1 MELRRSM
8 LAQDAFLL
16 PPSRESRTVRVRSS
30 NCRRIFSRKCD
41 RVDQARSLRRAL
53 PCGSGR
59 LSDEG

>member
-16 PPSRESRTVRVRSS
+16 PPFRESRTVRVRSS
-30 NCRRIFSRKCD
+30 NRRRVFSPKCD

-53 PCGSGR
+53 PMQIGKIIG
-59 LSDEG
+59 